1 MQDDTKL
8 CSNVNSQ
15 ADCDSFQDDLN
26 RLSTWAEDWQMSFN
40 VDKCKIMHIGSSNQS
55 HKYTMNDKPLNS
67 VTEEKD
73 LGVLIHNS
81 LKTSHHCAAAAKK
94 ANRTLGII
102 KRNISHKS
110 KFVIMKLFN
119 SLVRPHIEYAVQFWN
134 PHYKKDIDLL
144 EKIQRRATKLIPELR
159 NLSYADRLR
168 TLNITTLEERR
179 RRGDLI
185 QVFRLIKGFDK
196 SDYELL
202 FKLHQTSRT
211 RGHSLKLVKSTVRL
225 DTRKYFFS
233 QRVISQ
239 WNNLPEHIIQAKTI
253 VDFKIRLDQY
263 MNNTR
268 DYMSL

>member
-1 MQDDTKL
+1 MPFSFGTHTTK
-8 CSNVNSQ
+8 
-15 ADCDSFQDDLN
+15 
-26 RLSTWAEDWQMSFN
+26 
-40 VDKCKIMHIGSSNQS
+40 
-55 HKYTMNDKPLNS
+55 
-67 VTEEKD
+67 
-73 LGVLIHNS
+73 
-81 LKTSHHCAAAAKK
+81 KTLTFS
-94 ANRTLGII
+94 
-102 KRNISHKS
+102 
-110 KFVIMKLFN
+110 
-119 SLVRPHIEYAVQFWN
+119 
-134 PHYKKDIDLL
+134 
-144 EKIQRRATKLIPELR
+144 KIQRRATKLIPELR